1 MIESRM
7 GKLKKT
13 EDNSSKY
20 KSFRPKLGD
29 TFPRCKQE
37 KNNTDGRT
45 RTLDFGWVHNLF
57 SNTFFNTPLCE
68 SLDKCSLWS
77 PFLKDI

>member
-7 GKLKKT
+7 GKFKKI
-13 EDNSSKY
+13 EDNAGKY
-20 KSFRPKLGD
+20 PKLGY
-29 TFPRCKQE
+29 TSPRCKQV

-57 SNTFFNTPLCE
+57 SKTFFNAPLCE
-68 SLDKCSLWS
+68 SLDKCNLW
-77 PFLKDI
+77 

>member
-7 GKLKKT
+7 GKFKKT
-13 EDNSSKY
+13 EDNSGKY
-20 KSFRPKLGD
+20 KSFCPKLGD

-37 KNNTDGRT
+37 KNNTNGRT
-45 RTLDFGWVHNLF
+45 RALDFGWVQNLF
-57 SNTFFNTPLCE
+57 SKTFFNAPLCQIPNR
-68 SLDKCSLWS
+68 CSLWC